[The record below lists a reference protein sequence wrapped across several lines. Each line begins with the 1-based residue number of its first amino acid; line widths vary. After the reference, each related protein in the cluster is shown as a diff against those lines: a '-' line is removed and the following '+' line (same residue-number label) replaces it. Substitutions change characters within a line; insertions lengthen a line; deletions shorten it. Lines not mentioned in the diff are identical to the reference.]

1 MALPQQKF
9 REIVF
14 QLLYSHELF
23 DPDNEV
29 MMTMMMGEL
38 AVSKR
43 NVRLA
48 LERVS
53 QIEEKLSEIDRL
65 ITTVSVSYE
74 FERIQAVTLTILR
87 LGVFEIYFDDQVPP
101 KVAIAE
107 AMRLSRKF
115 NTPESA
121 SFVNALLDNLYH
133 AKIGDGQI
141 DPAKVKHL
149 AAAMEHSEALAAEEA
164 LRQKE
169 SSLNSLEQQEDET

>member
-23 DPDNEV
+23 NPDNEV
-29 MMTMMMGEL
+29 MMTLMMGEL

-48 LERVS
+48 LERVA

-74 FERIQAVTLTILR
+74 FERIQTVTLTILR
-87 LGVFEIYFDDQVPP
+87 LGVFEIYFDDQIPP

-107 AMRLSRKF
+107 AMRLSKKF

-121 SFVNALLDNLYH
+121 SFVNALLDNLFH
-133 AKIGDGQI
+133 AKIGDGQV
-141 DPAKVKHL
+141 DTAKVKQL
-149 AAAMEHSEALAAEEA
+149 AEAMEHSEVLAAEEA
-164 LRQKE
+164 ARQKE
-169 SSLNSLEQQEDET
+169 SSLISVEQQIDET